1 MATQWDE
8 TIQEAQ
14 SGELGE
20 RRGATPEVRAQR
32 SESRAAQTFTF
43 FLRDLENKGLER
55 KLAEQAIES
64 VLCVMEQ
71 RLMVDEARHLE
82 AQLPRKVV
90 ALLER
95 CPRHKDR
102 PYQKLNRQQLLSMV
116 AEDLGVSVEEAER
129 ITRTVLSTVREH
141 ISQGEIDDVL
151 GQLPHELH
159 TLWEPIGMPAAS
171 GMSATPARMEGKKQM
186 RNMPISEVMTRDV
199 EVVSPDDTLQDA
211 AELMRTLNVGPIP
224 VCDGEK
230 LVGIITDRDIVVRA
244 VAQGM
249 DPTDTRVSQAMTDQV
264 ECVFADEDIEV
275 AVWKMREEQIRRI
288 LVVDHDN
295 KLVGIVSLGDIAT
308 ALGEQEAGETLEAIS
323 EPSQPMAH

>member
-8 TIQEAQ
+8 TIQGAQ

-20 RRGATPEVRAQR
+20 RQGVMPGVRAQR
-32 SESRAAQTFTF
+32 SESRAAQTFAF
-43 FLRDLENKGLER
+43 FLRDLEHKGLER

-64 VLCVMEQ
+64 VLCAMEQ

-95 CPRHKDR
+95 CPRHKNR
-102 PYQKLNRQQLLSMV
+102 PYQKLNRTQLLGMV
-116 AEDLGVSVEEAER
+116 AEDLGMSLEQAER
-129 ITRTVLSTVREH
+129 ITCMVLSTVREH
-141 ISQGEIDDVL
+141 ISEGEIEDIL
-151 GQLPHELH
+151 GQLPHEFH
-159 TLWEPIGMPAAS
+159 SLWEPMGTAATAHRKQ
-171 GMSATPARMEGKKQM
+171 GGKRMKH
-186 RNMPISEVMTRDV
+186 MPISQVMTRDV
-199 EVVSPDDTLQDA
+199 EVVSPDDTLREA
-211 AELMRTLNVGPIP
+211 AEMMRTLNVGPIP
-224 VCDGEK
+224 VCDGER

-244 VAQGM
+244 VAQGL
-249 DPTDTRVSQAMTDQV
+249 DPTETRVSQAMTDQV
-264 ECVFADEDIEV
+264 ECVFADEDVEV

-308 ALGEQEAGETLEAIS
+308 AMGEQEAGETLEAIS

>member
-8 TIQEAQ
+8 TIHEAQ
-14 SGELGE
+14 AGGLGG
-20 RRGATPEVRAQR
+20 RQGATPGVRAQR
-32 SESRAAQTFTF
+32 SESRAAQTFAF
-43 FLRDLENKGLER
+43 FLRDLEHKGLER

-102 PYQKLNRQQLLSMV
+102 PYQKLNRRQLLALV
-116 AEDLGVSVEEAER
+116 AEDLGTGMEEAER
-129 ITRTVLSTVREH
+129 ITRTVLATVREH
-141 ISQGEIDDVL
+141 ITEGEMEDVL
-151 GQLPHELH
+151 GQLPHELR
-159 TLWEPIGMPAAS
+159 TLWEPMG
-171 GMSATPARMEGKKQM
+171 TPARKEGSVRM
-186 RNMPISEVMTRDV
+186 SGMPISEVMTKDV
-199 EVVSPDDTLQDA
+199 EVVSPDDTLQAA

-249 DPTDTRVSQAMTDQV
+249 DCTDTRVSQAMTDQV

-295 KLVGIVSLGDIAT
+295 KLVGIVSLADIAT
-308 ALGEQEAGETLEAIS
+308 AMNEQQAGETLEAIS
-323 EPSQPMAH
+323 EPAQPMAH

>member
-14 SGELGE
+14 AGGLDGLPGS
-20 RRGATPEVRAQR
+20 APDVRAQR
-32 SESRAAQTFTF
+32 SESRAAQTFAF
-43 FLRDLENKGLER
+43 FLRDLEHKGLER

-102 PYQKLNRQQLLSMV
+102 PYQKLSRRQLLSMV
-116 AEDLGVSVEEAER
+116 AEDLGVSLEESER
-129 ITRTVLSTVREH
+129 ITCLVLATVREH
-141 ISQGEIDDVL
+141 ITEGEMEDVL
-151 GQLPHELH
+151 GQLPHELR
-159 TLWEPIGMPAAS
+159 TLWGPASMRAAQ
-171 GMSATPARMEGKKQM
+171 GTAAAPARTEGRKWM
-186 RNMPISEVMTRDV
+186 RSMPISQVMTREV
-199 EVVSPDDTLQDA
+199 EVVSPEDTLKDA
-211 AELMRTLNVGPIP
+211 AERMRTLNVGPVP

-249 DPTDTRVSQAMTDQV
+249 DPTETRVSQAMTDQV
-264 ECVFADEDIEV
+264 ACVFADEDVEV

-295 KLVGIVSLGDIAT
+295 KLVGIVSLGDIAM
-308 ALGEQEAGETLEAIS
+308 AMGEQEAGETLEAIS

>member
-14 SGELGE
+14 AGGLDEP
-20 RRGATPEVRAQR
+20 RGAAPGMRAQR
-32 SESRAAQTFTF
+32 SESRAAQTFAF
-43 FLRDLENKGLER
+43 FLRDLERKGLER

-90 ALLER
+90 AMLER
-95 CPRHKDR
+95 CPRHQDR
-102 PYQKLNRQQLLSMV
+102 PYQKLNRRQLLGMV
-116 AEDLGVSVEEAER
+116 AEDLGVSMEEAER
-129 ITRTVLSTVREH
+129 ITRLVLSTVREH
-141 ISQGEIDDVL
+141 ISEGEMEDVL
-151 GQLPHELH
+151 GQLPNELR
-159 TLWEPIGMPAAS
+159 TLWEPMG
-171 GMSATPARMEGKKQM
+171 TPARKEGGKRMK
-186 RNMPISEVMTRDV
+186 RMPISQVMTRDV
-199 EVVSPDDTLQDA
+199 EVVGPDDTLQAA

-295 KLVGIVSLGDIAT
+295 KLVGLVSLGDIAT
-308 ALGEQEAGETLEAIS
+308 AASEREAGETLEAIS
-323 EPSQPMAH
+323 EPSQPLAH